1 MERWFRRLNE
11 QNEIHPWQHLALFL
25 LASGLVISR
34 RPDAVFHPQFWAEDG
49 RIWFADAYNLGWWTA
64 LLRTYMGY
72 FQTLPRLG
80 AGLALLVPLSVAPLL
95 LNLIAIAIQALPVNL
110 LIMSRSSA
118 WGSLGFR
125 ALLAATYVALPTS
138 PEISAT
144 ITNSQWV
151 LAFCVF
157 LLTAATP
164 PKNALSRT
172 VDLAVILLSGLTG
185 PFCFFLQ
192 PIAVYLAYRDH
203 EPWRRVRVCLLGVCS
218 LVQAWALLL
227 LSPTARAELGV
238 LGATPALFVR
248 IIAGNVFLGS
258 LIGANR
264 LAIKSGAGF
273 FLFLLL
279 VAVGGGVF
287 FAAVL
292 IRSTLNMRLFA
303 ILLTLMIL
311 CASLVSP

>member
-1 MERWFRRLNE
+1 MVACTSS
-11 QNEIHPWQHLALFL
+11 HLYGL
-25 LASGLVISR
+25 LSDSA
-34 RPDAVFHPQFWAEDG
+34 
-49 RIWFADAYNLGWWTA
+49 T
-64 LLRTYMGY
+64 TGY
-72 FQTLPRLG
+72 T
-80 AGLALLVPLSVAPLL
+80 LALLVPLSVAPLL

-110 LIMSRSSA
+110 LLVSRSSA

-138 PEISAT
+138 PEINAT

-151 LAFCVF
+151 LAFCAF
-157 LLTAATP
+157 LLTVATP
-164 PKNALSRT
+164 PKSVLSRK
-172 VDLAVILLSGLTG
+172 VDLAIILLSGLTG
-185 PFCFFLQ
+185 PFCFFLL
-192 PIAVYLAYRDH
+192 PIAAYLAYRDH
-203 EPWRRVRVCLLGVCS
+203 ESWRRVPVCLLGVCS

-227 LSPTARAELGV
+227 FSPTARAELGA

-279 VAVGGGVF
+279 VAVGGGVYF
-287 FAAVL
+287 CGRIDPIDAEYETFRGVFS
-292 IRSTLNMRLFA
+292 RF
-303 ILLTLMIL
+303 
-311 CASLVSP
+311 